1 VECEWKSSSDN
12 SKAPEDIDGSV
23 EIAMSDSSFSPPGK
37 MVQSYTM
44 EDRTYGIWAA
54 NLSDPAAKRL
64 LRSMQILVL
73 FFVEGASMIEL
84 DDVDWTIQR
93 WTVFFL

>member
-1 VECEWKSSSDN
+1 
-12 SKAPEDIDGSV
+12 
-23 EIAMSDSSFSPPGK
+23 
-37 MVQSYTM
+37 MVYEYKVQGRS
-44 EDRTYGIWAA
+44 YGIWAA

-73 FFVEGASMIEL
+73 FFIEGASMIEL